1 MTRVA
6 TELRALAL
14 DSSPA
19 RRGRLRAEAIRRRE
33 RSVRGAGTHHAPV
46 EQNSS
51 TSALHEWRV
60 VSNWGLQRRL
70 GKRRLPVSTRSPA
83 PGHREPLGNTVRPCS
98 HPPRAGIYP
107 RSTSWLE
114 APQSLHWERRRPLE
128 TAELSERRQPR
139 AGSAFSWFKGTPARR
154 LHQ

>member
-33 RSVRGAGTHHAPV
+33 RSVRGAGIHHAPV

-51 TSALHEWRV
+51 TSSLHEWRV
-60 VSNWGLQRRL
+60 GFNWRFYIKL
-70 GKRRLPVSTRSPA
+70 GKRWLTSSTRLPA
-83 PGHREPLGNTVRPCS
+83 PCYCQSIGNTLRTFS
-98 HPPRAGIYP
+98 NPPLAGHYS
-107 RSTSWLE
+107 RST
-114 APQSLHWERRRPLE
+114 A
-128 TAELSERRQPR
+128 
-139 AGSAFSWFKGTPARR
+139 
-154 LHQ
+154 